1 MNGRRENLKMAPQS
15 VSNFRTKEEPPK
27 KKKPESRFTHFPWK
41 LLLTAAIPLALL
53 AYYLTMVAP
62 DLVPIPEGVRVPFPV
77 VTNFLEQVCAWS
89 GRNADAVWG
98 IAGGLLAAGC
108 LFKVSIGRYYVL
120 IFLLASLCLGVTW
133 YSISAPIDRLM
144 NSVENNIKSHERKL

>member
-1 MNGRRENLKMAPQS
+1 MAPQS
-15 VSNFRTKEEPPK
+15 VAIHRTKEEPPK

-41 LLLTAAIPLALL
+41 LLLAAAVPLALL

-62 DLVPIPEGVRVPFPV
+62 DLVPIPEGVRVPFPIL
-77 VTNFLEQVCAWS
+77 THAIEEACAWS
-89 GRNADAVWG
+89 GKNAGTVWG

-108 LFKVSIGRYYVL
+108 LFKVAIGRYYVFL
-120 IFLLASLCLGVTW
+120 FLLASLGLGVTW

-144 NSVENNIKSHERKL
+144 HSVESNIKSHERKL